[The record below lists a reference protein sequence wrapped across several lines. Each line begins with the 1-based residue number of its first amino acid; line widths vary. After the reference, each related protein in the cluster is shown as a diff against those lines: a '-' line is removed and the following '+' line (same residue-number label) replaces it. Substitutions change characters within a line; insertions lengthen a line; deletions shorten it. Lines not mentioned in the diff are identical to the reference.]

1 MGWLRRWGRLGD
13 RESANCKW
21 TTRIVNNTGEIR
33 IRRRNWVDRLGNP
46 SGSFEVESYRLVD
59 ELRDEIAVEGSQ
71 SLLDH
76 LRICGA
82 VPERYRRDSSEE
94 KLYSKYTD
102 AVVSEALNA
111 IGLNSVVLDTRADS
125 ADVQAR
131 ASNYTLV
138 ADAKA
143 FRLTRTAKNQKD
155 FKVQAMDDWRGGLDF
170 ALVVGPIYQYMSR
183 TSQIYL
189 QAINRNVC
197 LLSYTHLACLV
208 NLADKRGT
216 DTTESALH
224 TVLKTVNLLHPSK
237 NAVDY
242 WTGINRALIDSL
254 TPDVESW
261 EAEKQASMVGLDV
274 ARDESLEYLRAERNR
289 LLGLSHRQ
297 ALDELVRLSG
307 IDSRIRRVES
317 VGHGELLGVE

>member
-1 MGWLRRWGRLGD
+1 M
-13 RESANCKW
+13 
-21 TTRIVNNTGEIR
+21 NNTSDIR
-33 IRRRNWVDRLGNP
+33 IRRRNWVNRLGNA
-46 SGSFEVESYRLVD
+46 SSSFEVESSAIID
-59 ELRDEIAVEGSQ
+59 ELRTEIAGEGNQ
-71 SLLDH
+71 SLLEH

-82 VPERYRRDSSEE
+82 MPERYRRDSSEE

-102 AVVSEALNA
+102 AVVSEALSA
-111 IGLNSVVLDTRADS
+111 MGLNSAVLDTRADS

-131 ASNYTLV
+131 ASDYTLI

-143 FRLTRTAKNQKD
+143 FRLTRTARNQKD

-208 NLADKRGT
+208 DLADKRGA
-216 DTTESALH
+216 DTAESALH

-242 WTGINRALIDSL
+242 WTGINRALIDSIS
-254 TPDVESW
+254 PNVESW
-261 EAEKQASMVGLDV
+261 EVEKQASMAGLDV

-307 IDSRIRRVES
+307 VDSRIRRVEAAS
-317 VGHGELLGVE
+317 HGGLLGVE